1 MKKSLAAT
9 WRASFFTGLAVV
21 LPAVISIGLVIWLFG
36 TVTNFTDGLLFFLP
50 TTLTHGGD
58 GSGPVLW
65 YWSVAAFALAILLI
79 TLVGKLARVYIGRR
93 LIAFAD
99 QLLLRVP
106 LLNKIY
112 GTLKQVNE
120 AFGSDKKSSFKQV
133 VLVEFPQPGN
143 YSVGFVTGEQNQ
155 EVQAKTKEHVVAVFI
170 PTTPNPTTGFLIL
183 VPEAKLTMLDMSV
196 ADGIKFVISL
206 GSVAPE
212 FGGAAGQPISHLRS
226 PISET

>member
-1 MKKSLAAT
+1 MRLLGS

-21 LPAVISIGLVIWLFG
+21 LPAVISIGLVVWLFG
-36 TVTNFTDGLLFFLP
+36 TLTNFTDGLLFFLP

-58 GSGPVLW
+58 GSGPVKW
-65 YWSVAAFALAILLI
+65 YWSTLALVVAVALV
-79 TLVGKLARVYIGRR
+79 TLVGKLTRLYVGRK

-133 VLVEFPQPGN
+133 VLLEFPRDGV
-143 YSVGFVTGEQNQ
+143 YSVGFITGEQNQ
-155 EVQAKTKEHVVAVFI
+155 EVQAKTKERVAAVFV
-170 PTTPNPTTGFLIL
+170 PTTPNPTTGFLVL
-183 VPEAKLTMLDMSV
+183 VPEEKLTKLDMSV
-196 ADGIKFVISL
+196 ADGIKYIVSL
-206 GSVAPE
+206 GAVAPE
-212 FGGAAGQPISHLRS
+212 FTGAAGAAPGSASRVPHSAL
-226 PISET
+226 